1 MKVSGH
7 VTVCSLLSLCL
18 HQTGAGFIRGLE
30 SVGTHRA
37 MMSPSFH
44 RPPIPH
50 VRDPL
55 QAFTLHDEFLSIS
68 NALLISFSIG
78 TAVALLLFFLM
89 WLVLL
94 LDFRVR
100 VLEARRGHW
109 SFNRCERTANVLG
122 GGVVPAF
129 EKESVVFI
137 CVFVHDVRTP

>member
-1 MKVSGH
+1 
-7 VTVCSLLSLCL
+7 
-18 HQTGAGFIRGLE
+18 
-30 SVGTHRA
+30 

-50 VRDPL
+50 VNIPL

-122 GGVVPAF
+122 GGAVTTF
-129 EKESVVFI
+129 EKEFVMLMCISSHSMSTISPSVFPY
-137 CVFVHDVRTP
+137 T